1 MKKVCKI
8 VAVAIA
14 VIFVLGIVAACGK
27 TVEVESVTLDK
38 TAVTLDVGASTRL
51 TATVAPSDATNK
63 TVTWSSSDASVATVS
78 DGTVTAVAEGTTTV
92 TATAGGKSATCT
104 VTVNV
109 PVVYTVTA
117 DEWTAAIA
125 GLADAQNFTLLQG
138 GAYIRMADGSRAVY
152 YYPTKQ
158 QEPYEP
164 ALGAYVEKSDTDYKG
179 YAFDED
185 TQKWELDYDVTWY
198 IMTTVVME
206 PVAEV
211 LGAVDY
217 SKLVYD
223 AETHMYTYT
232 DTEGQR
238 TFKFIFQDKQ
248 LYWARWEYYIESMST
263 WEELK
268 DLGTTVVESPLPKD

>member
-14 VIFVLGIVAACGK
+14 VMFVLGIVAACGK

-51 TATVAPSDATNK
+51 TATVAPSDATDK

-125 GLADAQNFTLLQG
+125 VLKETENFT
-138 GAYIRMADGSRAVY
+138 Y
-152 YYPTKQ
+152 YYMDSSYIYKIDGTQAVVYGP
-158 QEPYEP
+158 
-164 ALGAYVEKSDTDYKG
+164 VEGSDTLLPITYIVKDG
-179 YAFDED
+179 DEY
-185 TQKWELDYDVTWY
+185 EYD
-198 IMTTVVME
+198 E
-206 PVAEV
+206 EEQ
-211 LGAVDY
+211 
-217 SKLVYD
+217 KLVKLPESD
-223 AETHMYTYT
+223 WDGEIGNLIHL
-232 DTEGQR
+232 Q
-238 TFKFIFQDKQ
+238 FQESLDQANYSNTTAQ
-248 LYWARWEYYIESMST
+248 LH
-263 WEELK
+263 
-268 DLGTTVVESPLPKD
+268 LPHSGKLH